1 MLRYLLL
8 ATAIALGQTAPP
20 QAGPPAG
27 ALQATPEKPPTKAAG
42 DPAPDVVP
50 EVIIEDFEAPLA
62 SGLPK
67 GFVASVATEPDGKGT
82 LAKWAVVEDATAPSG
97 KHVLQLVESK
107 NRGPVY
113 NLCLRE
119 GNAPSDL
126 TVSVKLRADRGIE
139 DRGGGLIFRAVD
151 ERNYYLVRWNPLE
164 KNVCA
169 YRTINGR
176 RITLQFTAVAGGSG
190 AWHSLQVTMRGRVME
205 VEFDGAAVMSLPDD
219 IFKEAGRVGLWTRS
233 DAQSSFDDLRIAP
246 AAAPAPV
253 SSK

>member
-1 MLRYLLL
+1 MLRPLLL
-8 ATAIALGQTAPP
+8 ATAIALGQATPPQGAPP
-20 QAGPPAG
+20 AKAPADG
-27 ALQATPEKPPTKAAG
+27 AA
-42 DPAPDVVP
+42 DVVP
-50 EVIIEDFEAPLA
+50 NVIVEDFESPLA

-67 GFVASVATEPDGKGT
+67 GFVASVGTEPDGKGT
-82 LAKWAVVEDATAPSG
+82 VAKWTVVEDATAPSG
-97 KHVLQLVESK
+97 KHVLQLLESK

-119 GNAPSDL
+119 GNAPADL
-126 TVSVKLRADRGIE
+126 TVSVKLRADRGVE

-190 AWHSLQVTMRGRVME
+190 SWHSLQVTMRGRVME
-205 VEFDGAAVMSLPDD
+205 VEFDGASVMSLPDD
-219 IFKEAGRVGLWTRS
+219 KWKEAGRVGLWTRS
-233 DAQSSFDDLRIAP
+233 DAQSSFDDLKIVP
-246 AAAPAPV
+246 AAAGGPAPA
-253 SSK
+253 K

>member
-1 MLRYLLL
+1 MLRVLLL
-8 ATAIALGQTAPP
+8 AVALGQ
-20 QAGPPAG
+20 AGPA
-27 ALQATPEKPPTKAAG
+27 
-42 DPAPDVVP
+42 PAPAPAPSPDAVN
-50 EVIIEDFEAPLA
+50 EDFESPLP

-67 GFVASVATEPDGKGT
+67 GFVASFATEPDGKGT

-119 GNAPSDL
+119 EKSPADL
-126 TVSVKLRADRGIE
+126 TVSVKLRADRGVE

-176 RITLQFTAVAGGSG
+176 RITLQFVAVAGNSG
-190 AWHSLQVTMRGRVME
+190 AWHSLQVTMRGRVIE

-219 IFKEAGRVGLWTRS
+219 LFKESGRVGLWTRS
-233 DAQSSFDDLRIAP
+233 DAQTSFDDLKIAP
-246 AAAPAPV
+246 APPAGV
-253 SSK
+253 GAK